1 MKKGKDFFTWIK
13 ITAVF
18 LIAVCVFCSCS
29 IFFVRKMFSH
39 QYLTEKTAQE
49 WLEKNM
55 IQTLH

>member
-1 MKKGKDFFTWIK
+1 MKKGKDFFTWMK

-18 LIAVCVFCSCS
+18 LITVCVFCSCS

-49 WLEKNM
+49 WLEK
-55 IQTLH
+55 I